1 MDLIRKYFPGL
12 LPQMYEQLDEFQEL
26 IRGWNR
32 KINLVSRKDIQFLSE
47 RHILHS
53 LSIAKVFP
61 FPPKSTILDVGTG
74 GGFPGIPLAILYP
87 ESRFMLI
94 DSIGKKINV
103 VHSICSELKLDNIHT
118 SNTRIENYFEEYDFV
133 IARAVTNLPRFN
145 SWVSKNYI
153 KGLIYLKG
161 GDLEEE
167 TGPLPNAR
175 VINISDFF
183 KEEFFETKKIVYVPK
198 YAGNGPHSGST

>member
-1 MDLIRKYFPGL
+1 MNLIRKYFPDL
-12 LPQMYEQLDEFQEL
+12 SAQMYRQLDDFQDL
-26 IRGWNR
+26 IREWNE
-32 KINLVSRKDIQFLSE
+32 KINLISRKDVQFLTE

-61 FPPKSTILDVGTG
+61 FPEQSRILDVGTG

-87 ESRFMLI
+87 ESRFKLI

-103 VHSICSELKLDNIHT
+103 VNSICSELKLDNVNT

-133 IARAVTNLPRFN
+133 VARAVTNLPRFH
-145 SWVSKNYI
+145 SWVRKNYL

-161 GDLEEE
+161 GDLEKE
-167 TGPLPNAR
+167 TGPLPSAR
-175 VINISDFF
+175 IINISDLFE
-183 KEEFFETKKIVYVPK
+183 EEFFETKKIVYIPK
-198 YAGNGPHSGST
+198 